1 MTDSSNS
8 RLAVSANI
16 PGFGTSG
23 VTGVVGTRG
32 DGDPVLPDRYRHIR
46 NAIVA
51 LLESDTADDRG
62 ADECRRALLR
72 AHGGISSRKVD

>member
-16 PGFGTSG
+16 PGFKTPG

-32 DGDPVLPDRYRHIR
+32 DSDPV
-46 NAIVA
+46 
-51 LLESDTADDRG
+51 ESDMADDRG